1 VNLTPRSPA
10 YIALLV
16 ALGSF
21 GPLTMSI
28 YTPVMPSVGH
38 ELLATPENVKLTL
51 TTYMLGFAVGQLF
64 YGPLSDR
71 YGRRPVLL
79 GGLLFFTITSFA
91 CSFAPSIGGL
101 IGLRIL
107 QGLGAASGSV
117 LGRAL
122 TRDAYTFKEM
132 PLVMSWISLGQNIAP
147 SLAPMIGG
155 FLGEWSSWRATFW
168 FVGGFGA
175 ILFLITLAGLRETNR
190 FRSER
195 IDLSSL
201 MRGSG
206 EMLRDRR
213 FLGHILP
220 LGFAFA
226 LNFGML
232 AGVPFVLQE
241 SMGFSPREFGLIVLL
256 SVGGFTLG
264 TFVNNRL
271 VGRVA
276 PVDIIMFSGWFHV
289 AALIGMAALSLAGIQ
304 SGDRH
309 RRRTRHRPRLGAG
322 HGGQWRQRR
331 GQRPRRR
338 DHRRR
343 RGRGPGAAGRR
354 RDPRGRRQG
363 RGQHRQRR
371 HPGSANASST
381 PRSRPSAASTSVVN
395 NAGILRDRIFHN
407 MSVDEWRAV
416 IDVHLNGSFYMA
428 RAAAPSSRSR
438 RARCLRAHDLHL
450 GSDRQLRPGQ
460 LRGGQAGHHRP
471 VEVDRARHAALQRAF
486 ELHLAVRL
494 EPHDRHDPTDTPEQ
508 QARVAKIKQMDDRQD
523 RPDRGLPGQRRGQG
537 RHRPDLRAC
546 APTRSS

>member
-91 CSFAPSIGGL
+91 CAFAPSIGGL
-101 IGLRIL
+101 IGLRVL

-147 SLAPMIGG
+147 SLAPTIGG

-168 FVGGFGA
+168 FVGGFGT
-175 ILFLITLAGLRETNR
+175 ILFLVTLAGLRETNK
-190 FRSER
+190 FRSDR

-201 MRGSG
+201 LRGSG

-241 SMGFSPREFGLIVLL
+241 TMGFSPREFGLIVLL

-289 AALIGMAALSLAGIQ
+289 AALVGMAALSLSGIVTWWAIVGPHMLLSFGTGMIVANANAGAV
-304 SGDRH
+304 GLY
-309 RRRTRHRPRLGAG
+309 PRLAG
-322 HGGQWRQRR
+322 T
-331 GQRPRRR
+331 
-338 DHRRR
+338 
-343 RGRGPGAAGRR
+343 
-354 RDPRGRRQG
+354 
-363 RGQHRQRR
+363 
-371 HPGSANASST
+371 ASSLAGLAQMGMGAMGT
-381 PRSRPSAASTSVVN
+381 IAVAALTVVGSRYVAMPMVIGLAPFAVATVLSAR
-395 NAGILRDRIFHN
+395 L
-407 MSVDEWRAV
+407 
-416 IDVHLNGSFYMA
+416 
-428 RAAAPSSRSR
+428 
-438 RARCLRAHDLHL
+438 
-450 GSDRQLRPGQ
+450 
-460 LRGGQAGHHRP
+460 LRGEP
-471 VEVDRARHAALQRAF
+471 RAPKL
-486 ELHLAVRL
+486 
-494 EPHDRHDPTDTPEQ
+494 
-508 QARVAKIKQMDDRQD
+508 DD
-523 RPDRGLPGQRRGQG
+523 
-537 RHRPDLRAC
+537 
-546 APTRSS
+546 

>member
-1 VNLTPRSPA
+1 VETLAPRVLRKRNRSDAEVTLTPRSTA

-38 ELLATPENVKLTL
+38 DLLATPDSVKLTL

-71 YGRRPVLL
+71 YGRRPVLI
-79 GGLLFFTITSFA
+79 GGLLFFTATTFA
-91 CSFAPSIGGL
+91 CSFASSIGDL
-101 IGLRIL
+101 IALRIL

-147 SLAPMIGG
+147 SLAPTVGG
-155 FLGEWSSWRATFW
+155 FLGEWLSWRATFW
-168 FVGGFGA
+168 FVGGFGT
-175 ILFLITLAGLRETNR
+175 ILLVVAALGLGETNKY
-190 FRSER
+190 RSDR
-195 IDLSSL
+195 IDLGSL
-201 MRGSG
+201 LRGSG

-232 AGVPFVLQE
+232 AGVPFILQE

-276 PVDIIMFSGWFHV
+276 PTTIIRFSGWFHI
-289 AALIGMAALSLAGIQ
+289 AALALMAALSLSEIVTWWAIVGPHMLLSFGTGMIVANANAGAV
-304 SGDRH
+304 GMY
-309 RRRTRHRPRLGAG
+309 PRLAG
-322 HGGQWRQRR
+322 T
-331 GQRPRRR
+331 
-338 DHRRR
+338 
-343 RGRGPGAAGRR
+343 
-354 RDPRGRRQG
+354 
-363 RGQHRQRR
+363 
-371 HPGSANASST
+371 ASSLAGLAQMGMGAMGT
-381 PRSRPSAASTSVVN
+381 VTVAILSVIGSRYIAMPLVIGLAPFAIATVLSAR
-395 NAGILRDRIFHN
+395 L
-407 MSVDEWRAV
+407 
-416 IDVHLNGSFYMA
+416 
-428 RAAAPSSRSR
+428 
-438 RARCLRAHDLHL
+438 LRA
-450 GSDRQLRPGQ
+450 GTG
-460 LRGGQAGHHRP
+460 
-471 VEVDRARHAALQRAF
+471 
-486 ELHLAVRL
+486 
-494 EPHDRHDPTDTPEQ
+494 
-508 QARVAKIKQMDDRQD
+508 
-523 RPDRGLPGQRRGQG
+523 
-537 RHRPDLRAC
+537 
-546 APTRSS
+546 APKLDS

>member
-1 VNLTPRSPA
+1 VTLAPRSPA

-38 ELLATPENVKLTL
+38 DLAATPDNVKLTL

-79 GGLLFFTITSFA
+79 GGLLFFALTTFA

-122 TRDAYTFKEM
+122 TRDAYTFQEM

-147 SLAPMIGG
+147 SLAPLIGG
-155 FLGEWSSWRATFW
+155 FLGEWASWRATFW
-168 FVGGFGA
+168 FVGGFGT
-175 ILFLITLAGLRETNR
+175 ILFLIVLAGLGETNR
-190 FRSER
+190 HRSDR

-201 MRGSG
+201 LRGSG

-213 FLGHILP
+213 FLGHVLP

-232 AGVPFVLQE
+232 AGVPFILQE
-241 SMGFSPREFGLIVLL
+241 GLGFTPQEFGMIVLL

-276 PVDIIMFSGWFHV
+276 PTTIIRRSGWFHV
-289 AALIGMAALSLAGIQ
+289 AALVGMAALSLSGVVTWWAVVGPHMLLSFGTGMIVANANAGAV
-304 SGDRH
+304 GMY
-309 RRRTRHRPRLGAG
+309 PRLAG
-322 HGGQWRQRR
+322 T
-331 GQRPRRR
+331 
-338 DHRRR
+338 
-343 RGRGPGAAGRR
+343 
-354 RDPRGRRQG
+354 
-363 RGQHRQRR
+363 
-371 HPGSANASST
+371 ASSLAGLAQMGMGAMGTVAVAVLTIVGSRYIAMPLVIGLMPFAVAILLSARLLHTT
-381 PRSRPSAASTSVVN
+381 P
-395 NAGILRDRIFHN
+395 H
-407 MSVDEWRAV
+407 
-416 IDVHLNGSFYMA
+416 
-428 RAAAPSSRSR
+428 APK
-438 RARCLRAHDLHL
+438 
-450 GSDRQLRPGQ
+450 
-460 LRGGQAGHHRP
+460 
-471 VEVDRARHAALQRAF
+471 
-486 ELHLAVRL
+486 L
-494 EPHDRHDPTDTPEQ
+494 E
-508 QARVAKIKQMDDRQD
+508 
-523 RPDRGLPGQRRGQG
+523 
-537 RHRPDLRAC
+537 
-546 APTRSS
+546 S

>member
-1 VNLTPRSPA
+1 MNLTPRSPA

-79 GGLLFFTITSFA
+79 GGLLFFAITSFA
-91 CSFAPSIGGL
+91 CVFASSIGGL

-147 SLAPMIGG
+147 SLAPTIGG
-155 FLGEWSSWRATFW
+155 FLGEWASWRATFW
-168 FVGGFGA
+168 FVGGFGS
-175 ILFLITLAGLRETNR
+175 ILFLVTLAGLRETNK

-195 IDLSSL
+195 IDISSL
-201 MRGSG
+201 LRGSG

-289 AALIGMAALSLAGIQ
+289 AALVGMAGLSLSGIVTWWAIVGPHMLLSFGTGMIVANANAGAVGLYPRLAGTASSLAGLAQMGMGAMGTIAVAGLTVVG
-304 SGDRH
+304 SRYVAMPMVIGLAPFAIA
-309 RRRTRHRPRLGAG
+309 TVLSARL
-322 HGGQWRQRR
+322 
-331 GQRPRRR
+331 
-338 DHRRR
+338 
-343 RGRGPGAAGRR
+343 
-354 RDPRGRRQG
+354 
-363 RGQHRQRR
+363 
-371 HPGSANASST
+371 
-381 PRSRPSAASTSVVN
+381 
-395 NAGILRDRIFHN
+395 
-407 MSVDEWRAV
+407 
-416 IDVHLNGSFYMA
+416 
-428 RAAAPSSRSR
+428 
-438 RARCLRAHDLHL
+438 
-450 GSDRQLRPGQ
+450 
-460 LRGGQAGHHRP
+460 LRGEP
-471 VEVDRARHAALQRAF
+471 RAPKL
-486 ELHLAVRL
+486 
-494 EPHDRHDPTDTPEQ
+494 
-508 QARVAKIKQMDDRQD
+508 DD
-523 RPDRGLPGQRRGQG
+523 
-537 RHRPDLRAC
+537 
-546 APTRSS
+546 